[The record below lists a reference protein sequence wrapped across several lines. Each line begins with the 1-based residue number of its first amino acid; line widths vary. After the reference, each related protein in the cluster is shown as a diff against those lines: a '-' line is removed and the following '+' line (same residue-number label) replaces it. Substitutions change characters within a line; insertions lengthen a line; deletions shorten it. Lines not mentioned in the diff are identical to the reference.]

1 MLSCP
6 RKTSREW
13 QDVLARAQGNEDE
26 ARRIWIEEEFE
37 FNPDLNVKVTDE
49 NYEDEREGEPGQEEL
64 EPTDDFAGL
73 LQRIKIYVNR
83 QIEILNSKKIANV
96 KYKQSQLR
104 ELLNAIETMDG
115 VASINMFVKDAYD
128 KAQQVERRFAKLL
141 SNKKNMS
148 SKEIMIELTGIN
160 DFANSYSILDEID
173 SADIMNYF
181 TTKAGVEDSFGPM
194 TPQKMLTDAIKI
206 RDKVKKK
213 VVTEAIPLMAEYLV
227 EYKST
232 LQDKTIPEEVARM
245 EQQIQDI
252 EANTRMSD
260 KRKAKE
266 IKKLQDRLKL
276 FEGFDVDQG
285 SMEKILKM
293 ANRDEGV
300 LDFLVSPLITS
311 SDSALALFAKSIK
324 SQLEFA
330 RQKDIKVRDQLIE
343 AFQKYKPTAPAGS
356 DNTAKFNQGL
366 YEEIEIP
373 VYDKDGTVSG
383 TRKEVQFVQKF
394 DMNKFNQ
401 AKKAFFEKLGPM
413 PQKAGEKATKEES
426 AKIKAWW
433 AERNKWFK
441 ENTQPRPKEE
451 RDAIISQMQ
460 KDKDNKLISED
471 DYNKWLRKNVN
482 EYQGVVTY
490 FDDLATPSNNY
501 KSQKWNE
508 MYDSNDQPKTEKGRY
523 HAELLKI
530 YFEAQ
535 AKLPESQQ
543 KGYRV
548 PSVSKTD
555 LERIMQNGLKDYVT
569 TNLKE
574 AVKLQS
580 WDTEYAL
587 GTLSEEDV
595 KFLPIYYTQQ
605 MDAKDVTLDFAMSVL
620 VFSAMANKYEAMNN
634 VNAEISLMKT
644 VVGARKVPET
654 NSKGQAVL
662 DAFAKK
668 LGYEE
673 YIRQNG
679 ESYSKKHLDAFIDMV
694 IYGEMQ
700 KAEEIFGGLSLSK
713 ITNSAMSYSAITTI
727 AADLL
732 KGVANNLQGNI
743 QVLIEAAGGQFFN
756 RKNLR
761 RGKAYLAKNLPGV
774 LGDFGKPAP
783 TSLLGKLVEKYDPMQ
798 GNFKDTYGK
807 KVSMSMLNKLMR
819 TDTLFFNQHF
829 GEYEIQVST
838 MLAIFDSIKVLDKA
852 SGEEITLLQAY
863 NTYGADD
870 AHSKIKI
877 AKTDSKGEVETDEN
891 DNTIYVPFGETQRQD
906 IQARIHGLNKYM
918 HGVYNDFDK
927 GTMQKYS
934 LGRLAL
940 MYRKHV
946 VPGYKRRFKRV
957 SMDHEIGS
965 PTEGYYRTFAD
976 AMMSD
981 MKQYKFNVIKNW
993 STYTPF
999 QKAQISKVLT
1009 EISIIL
1015 ALATLG
1021 FVLTNLLVNPD
1032 DDDREPIQDYY
1043 GYNFLLYEVLR
1054 MRSETASYINPIDAI
1069 RVMRSPSAMTGTID
1083 RLIKFMNQIMPWNI
1097 SEEYKRDTGV
1107 WEKGDNK
1114 AWAAFTKLM
1123 GFSGY
1128 NTSPEAAW
1136 KSFESSFFK

>member
-13 QDVLARAQGNEDE
+13 QDVLARANGNEDE

-37 FNPDLNVKVTDE
+37 FNPDLNIEVNDD

-64 EPTDDFAGL
+64 EPNDDFSKL
-73 LQRIKIYVNR
+73 IQRIKIYINK

-96 KYKQSQLR
+96 KYKQSKLN
-104 ELLNAIETMDG
+104 ELLNAVETMDG
-115 VASINMFVKDAYD
+115 VASINVFIKDAYD
-128 KAQQVERRFAKLL
+128 KAKQVQTRFAKLL
-141 SNKKNMS
+141 VNKNKMS

-181 TTKAGVEDSFGPM
+181 STSDTEEGAIGPM
-194 TPQKMLTDAIKI
+194 TPQKMLAEAIKI

-232 LQDKTIPEEVARM
+232 LQDKTIPEEIARM
-245 EQQIQDI
+245 EQQIKDI
-252 EANTRMSD
+252 EANPKMSD
-260 KRKAKE
+260 KRKEKE
-266 IKKLQDRLKL
+266 IKKLEDRLKL
-276 FEGFDVDQG
+276 FEGFDIDQG
-285 SMEKILKM
+285 SMEQILKM

-300 LDFLVSPLITS
+300 IDFLISPLITS

-330 RQKDIKVRDQLIE
+330 RQKDIKVRDRLVS
-343 AFQKYKPTAPAGS
+343 AFEKYRNTAPASS
-356 DNTAKFNQGL
+356 DNTAKFNEGI
-366 YEEIEIP
+366 YDEVEIP
-373 VYDKDGTVSG
+373 VYEKDGTISG
-383 TRKEVQFVQKF
+383 TRKELQFVQKF
-394 DMNKFNQ
+394 NMGEFNK
-401 AKKAFFEKLGPM
+401 AKKEFFDKLGPM
-413 PQKAGEKATKEES
+413 PQKVGEKATKEEA

-433 AERNKWFK
+433 EARNKWYAD
-441 ENTQPRPKEE
+441 NTQPRPKAE
-451 RDAIISQMQ
+451 RDAIILQMQ
-460 KDKDNKLISED
+460 KDRDNKLISED
-471 DYNKWLRKNVN
+471 DYNNWLRKNVR
-482 EYQGVVTY
+482 EYKGAVSY
-490 FDDLATPSNNY
+490 FDDLATPSNKY
-501 KSQKWNE
+501 KSDKWNA
-508 MYDSNDQPKTEKGRY
+508 MYDSNDVPKNEKGRY
-523 HAELLKI
+523 HEELLKI

-543 KGYRV
+543 KGFRL
-548 PSVSKTD
+548 PSISKSD
-555 LERIMQNGLKDYVT
+555 LERIMQNGLKDFVT

-574 AVKLQS
+574 AVKVQS
-580 WDTEYAL
+580 WDTEFGL
-587 GTLSEEDV
+587 GSLSEEDV

-605 MDAKDVTLDFAMSVL
+605 MDVKDVTLDLAMSVL

-644 VVGARKVPET
+644 IVGARKVPET

-700 KAEEIFGGLSLSK
+700 KAEEIFGGLSLTK

-761 RGKAYLAKNLPGV
+761 RGKAFLAKNLPSV
-774 LGDFGKPAP
+774 LADFGKPAP
-783 TSLLGKLVEKYDPMQ
+783 TSLLGKLVEKFDPMQ
-798 GNFKDTYGK
+798 GNFKDNYGK
-807 KVSMSMLNKLMR
+807 KVSMSRLNKLMR

-838 MLAIFDSIKVLDKA
+838 MLALFDNIKVLDKA
-852 SGEEITLLQAY
+852 TGEEITLLQAY
-863 NTYGADD
+863 NTYGADE

-877 AKTDSKGEVETDEN
+877 AKTNSKGEVETD
-891 DNTIYVPFGETQRQD
+891 DQGNTVYIPFGETQRQD
-906 IQARIHGLNKYM
+906 IQARLHGLNKYM

-927 GTMQKYS
+927 GTLQKYS
-934 LGRLAL
+934 LGRLVL

-957 SMDHEIGS
+957 SMDHEIGT

-976 AMMSD
+976 TMLSD
-981 MKQYKFNVIKNW
+981 IKQYKFNIIKNW

-999 QKAQISKVLT
+999 QKAQIAKVLT
-1009 EISIIL
+1009 ELTIIL
-1015 ALATLG
+1015 SLATLA
-1021 FVLTNLLVNPD
+1021 FVLTRLLVNPD
-1032 DDDREPIQDYY
+1032 DDERDPIQDNF
-1043 GYNFLLYEVLR
+1043 GYNFLLYETLR

-1069 RVMRSPSAMTGTID
+1069 RVMRSPSAMTSTID
-1083 RLIKFMNQIMPWNI
+1083 RVIKFMNQVMPWNI
-1097 SEEYKRDTGV
+1097 TEEYKRETGI
-1107 WEKGDNK
+1107 WNKGDNK
-1114 AWAAFTKLM
+1114 AWAAFIKLM

-1128 NTSPEAAW
+1128 NTNPEQAW

>member
-13 QDVLARAQGNEDE
+13 QDVLARANGNEDE

-37 FNPDLNVKVTDE
+37 FNPDLNIEVNDD

-64 EPTDDFAGL
+64 EPNDDFSKL
-73 LQRIKIYVNR
+73 IQRIKIYINK

-96 KYKQSQLR
+96 KYKQSKLN
-104 ELLNAIETMDG
+104 ELLNAVETMDG
-115 VASINMFVKDAYD
+115 VASINVFIKDAYD
-128 KAQQVERRFAKLL
+128 KAKQVQTRFAKLL
-141 SNKKNMS
+141 VNKNKMS

-181 TTKAGVEDSFGPM
+181 STSDTEEGAIGPM
-194 TPQKMLTDAIKI
+194 TPQKMLAEAIKI

-232 LQDKTIPEEVARM
+232 LQDKTIPEEIARM
-245 EQQIQDI
+245 EQQIKDI
-252 EANTRMSD
+252 EANPKMSD
-260 KRKAKE
+260 KRKEKE
-266 IKKLQDRLKL
+266 IKKLEDRLKL
-276 FEGFDVDQG
+276 FEGFDIDQG
-285 SMEKILKM
+285 SMEQILKM

-300 LDFLVSPLITS
+300 IDFLISPLITS

-330 RQKDIKVRDQLIE
+330 RQKDIKVRDRLVS
-343 AFQKYKPTAPAGS
+343 AFEKYRNTAPASS
-356 DNTAKFNQGL
+356 DNTAKFNEGI
-366 YEEIEIP
+366 YDEVEIP
-373 VYDKDGTVSG
+373 VYEKDGTISG
-383 TRKEVQFVQKF
+383 TRKELQFVQKF
-394 DMNKFNQ
+394 NMGEFNK
-401 AKKAFFEKLGPM
+401 AKKEFFDKLGPM
-413 PQKAGEKATKEES
+413 PQKVGEKATKEEA

-433 AERNKWFK
+433 EARNKWYAD
-441 ENTQPRPKEE
+441 NTQPRPKAE
-451 RDAIISQMQ
+451 RDAIILQMQ
-460 KDKDNKLISED
+460 KDRDNKLISED
-471 DYNKWLRKNVN
+471 DYNNWLRKNVR
-482 EYQGVVTY
+482 EYKGAVSY
-490 FDDLATPSNNY
+490 FDDLATPSNKY
-501 KSQKWNE
+501 KSDKWNA
-508 MYDSNDQPKTEKGRY
+508 MYDSNDVPKNEKGRY
-523 HAELLKI
+523 HEELLKI

-543 KGYRV
+543 KGFRL
-548 PSVSKTD
+548 PSISKSD
-555 LERIMQNGLKDYVT
+555 LERIMQNGLKDFVT

-574 AVKLQS
+574 AVKVQS
-580 WDTEYAL
+580 WDTEFGL
-587 GTLSEEDV
+587 GSLSEEDV

-605 MDAKDVTLDFAMSVL
+605 MDAKDVTLDLAMSVL

-644 VVGARKVPET
+644 IVGARKVPET

-700 KAEEIFGGLSLSK
+700 KAEEIFGGLSLTK

-761 RGKAYLAKNLPGV
+761 RGKAFLAKNLPSV
-774 LGDFGKPAP
+774 LADFGKPAP
-783 TSLLGKLVEKYDPMQ
+783 TSLLGKLVEKFDPMQ
-798 GNFKDTYGK
+798 GNFKDNYGK
-807 KVSMSMLNKLMR
+807 KVSMSRLNKLMR

-838 MLAIFDSIKVLDKA
+838 MLALFDNIKVLDKA
-852 SGEEITLLQAY
+852 TGEEITLLQAY
-863 NTYGADD
+863 NTYGADE

-877 AKTDSKGEVETDEN
+877 AKTNSKGEVETD
-891 DNTIYVPFGETQRQD
+891 DQGNTLYVPFGETQRQD
-906 IQARIHGLNKYM
+906 IQARLHGLNKYM

-927 GTMQKYS
+927 GTLQKYS
-934 LGRLAL
+934 LGRLVL

-957 SMDHEIGS
+957 SMDHEIGT

-976 AMMSD
+976 TMLSD
-981 MKQYKFNVIKNW
+981 IKQYKFNIIKNW

-999 QKAQISKVLT
+999 QKAQIAKVLT
-1009 EISIIL
+1009 ELTIIL
-1015 ALATLG
+1015 SLATLA
-1021 FVLTNLLVNPD
+1021 FVLTRLLVNPD
-1032 DDDREPIQDYY
+1032 DDERDPIQDNF
-1043 GYNFLLYEVLR
+1043 GYNFLLYETLR

-1069 RVMRSPSAMTGTID
+1069 RVMRSPSAMTSTID
-1083 RLIKFMNQIMPWNI
+1083 RVIKFMNQVMPWNI
-1097 SEEYKRDTGV
+1097 TEEYKRETGI
-1107 WEKGDNK
+1107 WNKGDNK
-1114 AWAAFTKLM
+1114 AWAAFIKLM

-1128 NTSPEAAW
+1128 NTNPEQAW